1 MLRIWDK
8 LREITVETFGGIGLF
23 VGLGILA
30 WWLWDLV
37 EWIWS
42 NPGSTLTLLFLVFL
56 CLTFL
61 FLRPAINNYRYL
73 RALRHHGGPF
83 LLLLGSFQ
91 RTLDDES
98 VSKTV
103 EVDGKKFEVDL
114 SQEKLEGRSSES
126 YLDAFELPTLRLGGK
141 LHKNDTVLFV
151 SDHDWYKAFEY
162 LAACAHMIV
171 IVPGTTGSLVKELYK
186 AFEYLA
192 ACAHMIVIVPG
203 TTGSLVKEL
212 NLISERNDLR
222 YKAFVFQPPALQ
234 ISDQQE
240 KNLVDAAAAPPSV
253 AKNFRRSM

>member
-171 IVPGTTGSLVKELYK
+171 IVPGTTGSLVKEL
-186 AFEYLA
+186 
-192 ACAHMIVIVPG
+192 
-203 TTGSLVKEL
+203 